1 MASAFALVT
10 QNQGREVS
18 LHRGLSFCALK
29 VWLHVLDEL
38 LGWFNTA
45 KTSPPGCEVL
55 LSWWLAV
62 HPTKTISFISS
73 AVLALWELSNW
84 AAPEQRLTWTFGEN
98 TKTWARLT
106 GLWVVSTEW
115 LHVGLRWAACGAR
128 RGLEL
133 VRSTDMHLTTQPVI
147 RTDFFSLQVAY
158 KPCCKDRLGPNVL
171 TSDLKMVSPCTFPSQ
186 LTS

>member
-29 VWLHVLDEL
+29 VWLRVPDEL
-38 LGWFNTA
+38 FGWFNTA

-84 AAPEQRLTWTFGEN
+84 AAPEQRLTWIFGEN
-98 TKTWARLT
+98 TKTWGRLT

-133 VRSTDMHLTTQPVI
+133 VRSTDMHLHN
-147 RTDFFSLQVAY
+147 LW
-158 KPCCKDRLGPNVL
+158 
-171 TSDLKMVSPCTFPSQ
+171 
-186 LTS
+186 